1 MLLLKSYR
9 REDVNAI
16 KGRPLKIVE
25 ERPEE
30 DDQTVVPK
38 LKNDETNLSG
48 VLSPTSAKEQ
58 MKDIGTSYKY
68 RSMDHLEEEVDQA
81 NARYMK
87 KSISAKTDS
96 FNFKKTGL
104 HDVRPRVN
112 SESPFENIQNSDN
125 E

>member
-1 MLLLKSYR
+1 
-9 REDVNAI
+9 
-16 KGRPLKIVE
+16 
-25 ERPEE
+25 
-30 DDQTVVPK
+30 
-38 LKNDETNLSG
+38 
-48 VLSPTSAKEQ
+48 

-96 FNFKKTGL
+96 FNFKKSVL
-104 HDVRPRVN
+104 PDMRPRVY

-125 E
+125 DWLD